1 MRSLTKP
8 VWSEGM
14 YLGPHHFQA
23 QNRYF
28 EDSLDF
34 VTTSLWRDAYGFA
47 GLQFDSDALRNGS
60 LALTHARGL
69 FADGLAFDL
78 PGSDAA
84 PMPREFAGLF
94 SPVADHLTLYLA
106 VPATLRDGQNTAL
119 GNSSTALRYEAVEQK
134 MPDQNTGLDE
144 KPIRIGRKNLRLLA
158 ESEIADVATQSGLT
172 DRFAFLPVV
181 RVLRDGSGHFEAD
194 PTFVPPCLSLSAS
207 PTLTHMLRRLIEILD
222 EKSTVFTQEQEQ
234 RNGVFQA
241 GMSARHVAQYWF
253 LHALN
258 SNVAPLRH
266 FLLSRHAHPQE
277 LFREMA
283 RLGGA
288 LCTFGLEVH
297 PRSLPSYDHWELGAR
312 FAALDEHIRRHL
324 EIVMPS
330 KAIKIPLNQ
339 VESFL
344 YQGELQDERVLGPS
358 RWILEIQ
365 SPIGEADL
373 IARVPKLTKMCSARF
388 VLELIKRALPGLP
401 LNHLSVPPPQ
411 IAARVESQYFSVN
424 RGGPCWD
431 HIIQTRQVG
440 VYVPAEIPSPQLSLI
455 ILLDE

>member
-23 QNRYF
+23 QSRYF

-84 PMPREFAGLF
+84 PAPREFAALF
-94 SPVADHLTLYLA
+94 SAVADHLTLYLA

-119 GNSSTALRYEAVEQK
+119 GNNSTTLRYLAVEEK
-134 MPDQNTGLDE
+134 IPDQNTGLDE
-144 KPIRIGRKNLRLLA
+144 KPIRIGRKNLQLLA
-158 ESEIADVATQSGLT
+158 ESEIADAGGQSGLT

-181 RVLRDGSGHFEAD
+181 RILRDGSGHFEAD

-222 EKSTVFTQEQEQ
+222 EKSTVFTQEQQQ

-258 SNVAPLRH
+258 SNISPLRH
-266 FLLSRHAHPQE
+266 YLLSRHAHPQE

-339 VESFL
+339 TETFL
-344 YQGELQDERVLGPS
+344 FTGALQDERVLGPA

-401 LNHLSVPPPQ
+401 LNHLPVPPPQ
-411 IAARVESQYFSVN
+411 IAARVESQYFAIN

-431 HIIQTRQVG
+431 HIVQTRQVG
-440 VYVPAEIPSPQLSLI
+440 VYVPGEIPSPELSLI
-455 ILLDE
+455 VLLDE

>member
-1 MRSLTKP
+1 MRTLTKP

-28 EDSLDF
+28 EDSLNF
-34 VTTSLWRDAYGFA
+34 VTASLWRDAFGFA
-47 GLQFDSDALRNGS
+47 GLQFDADALRNGT
-60 LALTHARGL
+60 LALTHGRGL
-69 FADGLAFDL
+69 FEDGLAFDL
-78 PGSDAA
+78 PGSDSA
-84 PMPREFAGLF
+84 PQPREFSTLF
-94 SPVADHLTLYLA
+94 SPVADHLTMHLA
-106 VPATLRDGQNTAL
+106 VPVSLRDGQNTSLENKAI
-119 GNSSTALRYEAVEQK
+119 AVRYHGAEQK
-134 MPDQNTGLDE
+134 LPDQNTGLDE
-144 KPIRIGRKNLRLLA
+144 KVIQIGRKNLQLLGEA
-158 ESEIADVATQSGLT
+158 EVSDEYVS
-172 DRFAFLPVV
+172 LPVV
-181 RVLRDGSGHFEAD
+181 RILRDGSGHYETD

-207 PTLTHMLRRLIEILD
+207 ATLTNLLRRLIEILD
-222 EKSTVFTQEQEQ
+222 EKSTVFTQEQQQ

-258 SNVAPLRH
+258 SSVSPLRH
-266 FLLSRHAHPQE
+266 IMLARHLHPQE

-297 PRSLPSYDHWELGAR
+297 PRSLPGYDHRDLGSC
-312 FAALDEHIRRHL
+312 FSALDEHIRRHL

-330 KAIKIPLNQ
+330 KAIKIPLRP

-344 YQGELQDERVLGPS
+344 YNGELTDERCVGPA

-411 IAARVESQYFSVN
+411 IAARVESQYFAVN
-424 RGGPCWD
+424 RSGPCWE
-431 HIIQTRQVG
+431 HILQTRQIG
-440 VYVPAEIPSPQLSLI
+440 VYVPAEIPSPELSLI
-455 ILLDE
+455 VLLDE

>member
-1 MRSLTKP
+1 MKLLTKP

-34 VTTSLWRDAYGFA
+34 ITTSLWRDAFGFA
-47 GLQFDSDALRNGS
+47 GIEFDLDALRNGTLS
-60 LALTHARGL
+60 VTHARGI

-78 PGSDAA
+78 PGSDTTPA
-84 PMPREFAGLF
+84 PREFTTLF

-106 VPATLRDGQNTAL
+106 IPIGLSDQQNTTLPNAASTKA
-119 GNSSTALRYEAVEQK
+119 SSVRFQAAERLL
-134 MPDQNTGLDE
+134 PDQNTGLDE
-144 KPIRIGRKNLRLLA
+144 KLIQLGQKNLQLLA
-158 ESEIADVATQSGLT
+158 EGELT
-172 DRFAFLPVV
+172 ERVVSLPIV
-181 RVLRDGSGHFEAD
+181 RILRDGSGHYESD
-194 PTFVPPCLSLSAS
+194 PSFVPPCLTTSAS
-207 PTLTHMLRRLIEILD
+207 STLTDMLRRLIEILD
-222 EKSTVFTQEQEQ
+222 EKSTIFTQEQQQ

-241 GMSARHVAQYWF
+241 GMSARDVAHYWF

-258 SNVAPLRH
+258 SNVSALRH
-266 FLLSRHAHPQE
+266 ILLSRHIHPQE
-277 LFREMA
+277 LFREMS

-297 PRSLPSYDHWELGAR
+297 PRSLPAYDHQSLGTQ
-312 FAALDEHIRRHL
+312 FAALDDHIRRHL

-330 KAIKIPLNQ
+330 KAIRIPLKS

-344 YQGELQDERVLGPS
+344 YQGEVQDERCIGPA

-373 IARVPKLTKMCSARF
+373 IALTPKLTKMCSARF

-401 LNHLSVPPPQ
+401 LTHLHVPPPQ

-424 RGGPCWD
+424 RAGPCWE
-431 HIIQTRQVG
+431 HILQTRQVG
-440 VYVPAEIPSPQLSLI
+440 LYVPAEIPTPQLSLI
-455 ILLDE
+455 VLLDE